1 MSIWSWLKHPC
12 NPWGHVE
19 AQPMNGQQE
28 KMLLVGINQYA
39 CGQNLAGCVND
50 VMDVKAF
57 MIQFFG
63 WDAANIHMLLDAA
76 ASTANIKSELQW
88 LADVAT
94 GARQYYHNSSHGA
107 QAPINGVL
115 CDVMCPSD
123 FNWDLDKM
131 VTDKDYLSIFG
142 KIPAGCHF
150 NWVSDSCHSGD
161 LDRTIRPTHIKLKRL
176 LPPQHIA
183 NAILEL
189 KKAHI
194 IKNNAVLQSRAIT
207 SGLLDVGFI
216 SGCKSDQTSA
226 DTQVSGR
233 PCGACTNA
241 YLRILLQNL
250 KATVQQIATNM
261 DNDLA
266 QNGYE
271 QLPQASGARIALP
284 MFG

>member
-76 ASTANIKSELQW
+76 ASAVNIKSELQW

-107 QAPINGVL
+107 QAPINGIL

-123 FNWDLDKM
+123 FDWSLERM
-131 VTDKDYLSIFG
+131 VTDKDYLSIFSR
-142 KIPAGCHF
+142 IPTGCHF

-161 LDRTIRPTHIKLKRL
+161 LDKAIRPPHVKMKRM

-194 IKNNAVLQSRAIT
+194 IKNNMVLQSRSMT
-207 SGLLDVGFI
+207 GGLLDVGFI

-226 DTQVSGR
+226 DTQYNGR
-233 PCGACTNA
+233 PCGACTHF
-241 YLRILLQNL
+241 YLQALQQN
-250 KATVQQIATNM
+250 KAATVQQITTTMHNFLTQ
-261 DNDLA
+261 D
-266 QNGYE
+266 GYE
-271 QLPQASGARIALP
+271 QDPQASGHNVNLP
-284 MFG
+284 LFG